1 MDVSSFHVLMSMLY
15 NSSFVQLSIPNVAV
29 TTGITKLLWD
39 ITLFYR
45 MIQMTKISLVTLN
58 ILNTL

>member
-1 MDVSSFHVLMSMLY
+1 MSMLY
-15 NSSFVQLSIPNVAV
+15 NSSFVQLSIPNVGV

-39 ITLFYR
+39 ITLFYH